1 MKQKK
6 LLNLSPGNKD
16 RPKGVRVST
25 APSRAQPCD
34 LTPSHNPYLP
44 AMVSALPPTLPQT
57 RDQVFNTWDLKRFLS
72 NQSRNSDQRQRLTH
86 LARDDFPRGRS
97 QGSVP
102 VGAKG
107 LLEAPPPVT

>member
-6 LLNLSPGNKD
+6 LLNWSPGNKD

-44 AMVSALPPTLPQT
+44 AFVSALLPTLPQT
-57 RDQVFNTWDLKRFLS
+57 RGQVFNTWDLKRFLS
-72 NQSRNSDQRQRLTH
+72 TSEQEQRSKAEGSLTW
-86 LARDDFPRGRS
+86 PEMTS
-97 QGSVP
+97 P
-102 VGAKG
+102 
-107 LLEAPPPVT
+107 EAGVH